1 MILNIRRIFG
11 LIDSSSRKKIAVFGL
26 IKIVLGIFDVIGILL
41 TGALLAGLTT
51 GEIVETSSLP
61 FINQY
66 SLTEVGLL
74 AAASFLTKSIGSIL
88 FSKILIKTLTVANA
102 SISTEVYTTA
112 VKNISWT
119 TKNYSKSELNFLLS
133 VAPGA
138 AIEILLATITLSAES
153 FLLLSILATFIIVDL
168 EMSLLIMLYFGI
180 IAITLNFF
188 LGKKIKIYSTN
199 ESKSSIAL
207 TAIIYDTVSS
217 FREIKSLKREKFFM
231 ENFRQTKFVA
241 SQSSGNISFI
251 NSLPKN
257 ILEPALMLGALGLIL
272 ISITSGSASGSAQSI
287 GIFLAGG
294 LKIMS
299 SLLPIQAT
307 FAAYNDLLAKVEIL
321 FGFLDYTIEFNLD
334 MYELNSENNSELRP
348 IGFTLSDLSFRY
360 DEQAS
365 FVMSNINLKV
375 EPGQLVALIGPSGS
389 GKSTLADLIIGIEVP
404 TTGDITFYND
414 LNKGISPVD
423 FRIGYVAQ
431 NPGVISGTIRDNI
444 ALGLNP
450 TEVDLNQLEMA
461 INASNLRDLISE
473 LPNGYETDL
482 GKQTDSVS
490 GGQLQRI
497 GLARALYI
505 KPNLLILD
513 EATSALDAETE
524 AAVTETLS
532 QLRGKATVV
541 VIAHRLTTVQ
551 NADVVY
557 VMNEGKIVANGKF
570 SELTKSNPIV
580 AKFVEL
586 SELNT
591 D

>member
-1 MILNIRRIFG
+1 MILNIRRIFE

-74 AAASFLTKSIGSIL
+74 AAASFLIKSIGSIL

-119 TKNYSKSELNFLLS
+119 TKNYSKPELNFLLS

-231 ENFRQTKFVA
+231 ENFRQTKLVA

-321 FGFLDYTIEFNLD
+321 FGFLNKKKEFNLD
-334 MYELNSENNSELRP
+334 DPEFSSKNNFDLGPIELLISNV
-348 IGFTLSDLSFRY
+348 SFRY
-360 DEQAS
+360 GEDAPYVLS
-365 FVMSNINLKV
+365 DVDIKV

-389 GKSTLADLIIGIEVP
+389 GKSTLADLIIGVEFP
-404 TTGDITFYND
+404 ETGS
-414 LNKGISPVD
+414 ISFFNYSKKEISAKN
-423 FRIGYVAQ
+423 FRVGFVAQ
-431 NPGVISGTIRDNI
+431 NPGVTSGTIKENI
-444 ALGLNP
+444 AFGLKAS
-450 TEVDLNQLEMA
+450 EVNLSHLEDA
-461 INASNLRDLISE
+461 INASKLRDLILE

-482 GKQTDSVS
+482 GKQADSVS

-524 AAVTETLS
+524 AAVTETLN
-532 QLRGKATVV
+532 QLKGKVTIL

-570 SELTKSNPIV
+570 SELIKTNPIV

-586 SELNT
+586 SDLNS

>member
-1 MILNIRRIFG
+1 MILNVRRIFK
-11 LIDSSSRKKIAVFGL
+11 LIDSSSRKKIAIFGL
-26 IKIVLGIFDVIGILL
+26 IKIVLGVFDVIGILL

-51 GEIVETSSLP
+51 GEIAGNSSLP
-61 FINQY
+61 FISKY
-66 SLTEVGLL
+66 SLIEVGML

-88 FSKILIKTLTVANA
+88 FSRIIISTLTFANS
-102 SISTEVYTTA
+102 SISTDLYSIA

-138 AIEILLATITLSAES
+138 AIEIILATITLTAES
-153 FLLLSILATFIIVDL
+153 FLLISILATFIVVDL
-168 EMSLLIMLYFGI
+168 KMSLLIIIYFGV
-180 IAITLNFF
+180 IAIGLNFF
-188 LGKKIKIYSTN
+188 LGKKIKIYSKS
-199 ESKSSIAL
+199 ESNSSIDL

-217 FREIKSLKREKFFM
+217 YREIRSLKREKFFI
-231 ENFRQTKFVA
+231 ENFRQTKFEA
-241 SQSSGNISFI
+241 SKSSGNITFV

-272 ISITSGSASGSAQSI
+272 ISITSENASESAQSI

-307 FAAYNDLLAKVEIL
+307 FAAYDVLLAKISIL
-321 FGFLDYTIEFNLD
+321 FGFLDYTKEHDLD
-334 MYELNSENNSELRP
+334 NSELSSENNSDLSP
-348 IGFTLSDLSFRY
+348 IGLTLSNVSFQY
-360 DEQAS
+360 GEHAS
-365 FVMSNINLKV
+365 FVLSDINIEVK
-375 EPGQLVALIGPSGS
+375 PGQLVALIGPSGS

-404 TTGDITFYND
+404 ATGDIFYY
-414 LNKGISPVD
+414 NKINKEISTAD

-431 NPGVISGTIRDNI
+431 NPGVVSGTIRDNI
-444 ALGLNP
+444 ALGLRP
-450 TEVDLNQLEMA
+450 SEVDLRQLENA
-461 INASNLRDLISE
+461 INESNLRDLISE
-473 LPNGYETDL
+473 LPNGYETNL
-482 GKQTDSVS
+482 GKQSDSVS

-532 QLRGKATVV
+532 QLKGKVTVI

-557 VMNEGKIVANGKF
+557 VMNEGKIAAQGKF
-570 SELTKSNPIV
+570 SELAQSNPIV
-580 AKFVEL
+580 SKFVEL
-586 SELNT
+586 SDLKKY
-591 D
+591 